1 MLSQKDPS
9 PSSEEARTAMLS
21 LAEGLPRPLAGEG
34 GGEGRVASGY
44 ACAETAGGRKNVH
57 RAGKRGHQRVVLVGT
72 LRCATVA

>member
-21 LAEGLPRPLAGEG
+21 PKDSLARLRERA

-57 RAGKRGHQRVVLVGT
+57 RAGERGHQRVVLVGT